1 MNLSLANLSWPIASI
16 IIVLILCVTLI
27 ICLVIYFTFKIK
39 IESKLDCEFR
49 STKGTALDVLGGTRN
64 NDTISLKMFNGLS
77 MTPPY
82 LFISH
87 SGQDIEITEK
97 ICNILKINGI
107 KYWYDR
113 EKRYTGHN
121 YKGLIVKMIKNSEML
136 LFLSSKN
143 SNASNHVSNE
153 VSIAINNS
161 VLIIPIKLDNSNYAH
176 SVEYDLSDI
185 DYIEYNSNGRF
196 EKNLIDS
203 IKINSH
209 SVTSTTQ

>member
-1 MNLSLANLSWPIASI
+1 
-16 IIVLILCVTLI
+16 
-27 ICLVIYFTFKIK
+27 
-39 IESKLDCEFR
+39 
-49 STKGTALDVLGGTRN
+49 
-64 NDTISLKMFNGLS
+64 
-77 MTPPY
+77 
-82 LFISH
+82 
-87 SGQDIEITEK
+87 
-97 ICNILKINGI
+97 
-107 KYWYDR
+107 
-113 EKRYTGHN
+113 
-121 YKGLIVKMIKNSEML
+121 MIKNSEML
-136 LFLSSKN
+136 LFLSSKD

-185 DYIEYNSNGRF
+185 DYIEYNSNGKF